1 MTADP
6 AAGPDPYRKEGDRTG
21 WYGWIA
27 FAGVIMFILGAFHAL
42 LGVLALVDNDYYQV
56 GTSHLVLKVSYN
68 TWGWIHIFLGILIA
82 CAGIALT
89 RGATWA
95 RVVAVVAVSVS
106 ALTNLAFLS
115 AYPIVGAI
123 MIGIDILVIY
133 AVMAHGDPN
142 SLEGY

>member
-1 MTADP
+1 MAADP
-6 AAGPDPYRKEGDRTG
+6 AGGPDPYRTEGDRTG

-27 FAGVIMFILGAFHAL
+27 FAGIIMFILGAFHAM

-56 GTSHLVLKVSYN
+56 GSSQLVLKVSYN
-68 TWGWIHIFLGILIA
+68 TWGWIHLVLGVVIA
-82 CAGIALT
+82 AAGIALT
-89 RGATWA
+89 RGAAWA
-95 RVVAVVAVSVS
+95 RIVAIAAVVLS

-115 AYPIVGAI
+115 AYPIMGAI

-133 AVMAHGDPN
+133 AVTAHGDPN